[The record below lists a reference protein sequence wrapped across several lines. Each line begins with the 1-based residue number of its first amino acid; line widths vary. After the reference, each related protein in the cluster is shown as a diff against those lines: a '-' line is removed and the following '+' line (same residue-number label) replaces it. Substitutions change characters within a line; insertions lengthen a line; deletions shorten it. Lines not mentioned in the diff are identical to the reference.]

1 MFKPD
6 GSFYTRD
13 GGGEVSYEVSYD
25 NHEVYDDNNIRFLRV
40 TLRLSRIVMTLRR

>member
-25 NHEVYDDNNIRFLRV
+25 NNEVSYDNHETMITMGR
-40 TLRLSRIVMTLRR
+40 